1 MAKTKSQS
9 VVLCIVL
16 VAAVAAQERADYS
29 PGRRVLLDAHNAYP
43 YQGRW
48 NDRIDRA
55 LATGT
60 PLAIEQDLIW
70 RPATATTP
78 AHSIVSHGEPW
89 TGDEPT
95 LRDFFERIR
104 PIVTRALTSASR
116 EQWPLITLNLDFK
129 DSHPQHFA
137 EIWTLLAE
145 YEAWLTTAPRAAD
158 AAAVQP
164 LSLGPVRSHWSR
176 PCSAG
181 GVSRRSADWIAPPAL
196 WRVQSAA
203 APDGVVAGKPGALA
217 ATNYRRWSNNAWT
230 VVEPEGQNNAGAWT
244 AEDPD
249 RLRLRVRTAHDAG
262 LWIRF
267 YTLNGHSTDHGER
280 MGWTPGYNFTSLDAA
295 RTRWRA
301 AIAAGVDFIAT
312 DQSRD
317 YEQFHPAESLLLRLR
332 RVCCLRW

>member
-1 MAKTKSQS
+1 MKSQNL
-9 VVLCIVL
+9 VLCIVL
-16 VAAVAAQERADYS
+16 GAAVAAQEPANYA

-60 PLAIEQDLIW
+60 PLAIEQDLVW

-78 AHSIVSHGEPW
+78 ARSIVSHGEPW

-104 PIVTRALTSASR
+104 PIATRALASASR

-137 EIWTLLAE
+137 EIWALLGE
-145 YEAWLTTAPRAAD
+145 YEKWLTTAPRTPD
-158 AAAVQP
+158 ASVVQP
-164 LSLGPVRSHWSR
+164 LSLGPVLVLTGADAAQQAMFHNEVPIGSR
-176 PCSAG
+176 LRLFGA
-181 GVSRRSADWIAPPAL
+181 
-196 WRVQSAA
+196 VQPAA
-203 APDGVVAGKPGALA
+203 APDGAMAGKPGALA
-217 ATNYRRWSNNAWT
+217 ATNYRRWSNNPWS
-230 VVEPEGQNNAGAWT
+230 VVEPEGQNNAGTWT
-244 AEDPD
+244 AEDSD
-249 RLRLRVRTAHDAG
+249 RLLLSVRMAHDAG

-267 YTLNGHSTDHGER
+267 YTLNGHSTVHGER
-280 MGWTPGYNFTSLDAA
+280 MGWTPGYNFKSLDAA
-295 RTRWRA
+295 RIRWRA

-312 DQSRD
+312 DQYED
-317 YEQFHPAESLLLRLR
+317 YEQISSR
-332 RVCCLRW
+332 